1 MMGLNSSL
9 WFDSQSRATGKLRNT
24 YFRIRP
30 IYLPQ
35 RVTDF
40 AYSGVSADRVDDV
53 WHGVRGRDV
62 SIRLRPRLLG
72 GGFSERVQTSVYFVI
87 RTSFAQGGELGRLL
101 PRDALIDIKSI
112 RRLFFDCEL
121 VHADN
126 DLFFGLNGA
135 LILVRCF
142 GDFFLWVAPFNGF
155 NHPAHGVEL
164 AEIIQGTA
172 LHLKR

>member
-30 IYLPQ
+30 INLPQ
-35 RVTDF
+35 RIADF
-40 AYSGVSADRVDDV
+40 AYSGVRANSIDDE
-53 WHGVRGRDV
+53 WHGVRGRDIP
-62 SIRLRPRLLG
+62 IRLSPRLLG
-72 GGFSERVQTSVYFVI
+72 GGSLQRVETALHFLI
-87 RTSFAQGGELGRLL
+87 RASFPQSGELSRLL
-101 PRDALIDIKSI
+101 PRDAFIDVKSI
-112 RRLFFDCEL
+112 RRLFFDCEV

-126 DLFFGLNGA
+126 DLFFSLDRV
-135 LILVRCF
+135 LILVRCL

-164 AEIIQGTA
+164 AEII
-172 LHLKR
+172 

>member
-30 IYLPQ
+30 INLPQ
-35 RVTDF
+35 RIADF
-40 AYSGVSADRVDDV
+40 AYSCVSANSIDDE
-53 WHGVRGRDV
+53 WHGVRGRDTP
-62 SIRLRPRLLG
+62 IRLSPRLLG
-72 GGFSERVQTSVYFVI
+72 GGSLQRVETVLHFVSGTAI
-87 RTSFAQGGELGRLL
+87 SKKFQFGRLL

>member
-30 IYLPQ
+30 INLPQ
-35 RVTDF
+35 RIADF
-40 AYSGVSADRVDDV
+40 AYSGVSANSIHDE
-53 WHGVRGRDV
+53 WHGVRGRDTP
-62 SIRLRPRLLG
+62 IRLSPRLLG
-72 GGFSERVQTSVYFVI
+72 SGSLQRVETALHFVSGTAISKKFQFS
-87 RTSFAQGGELGRLL
+87 RLL

-112 RRLFFDCEL
+112 RRFFFYCEL

-142 GDFFLWVAPFNGF
+142 RDLFLRISTLDRFD
-155 NHPAHGVEL
+155 HTAHGIEL
-164 AEIIQGTA
+164 AEII
-172 LHLKR
+172 